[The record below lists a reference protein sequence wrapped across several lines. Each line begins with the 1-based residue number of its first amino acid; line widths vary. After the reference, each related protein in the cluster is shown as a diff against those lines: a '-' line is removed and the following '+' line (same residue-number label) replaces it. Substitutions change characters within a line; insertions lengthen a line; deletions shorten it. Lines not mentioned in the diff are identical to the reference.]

1 MTFFPQPY
9 HLRNPTMTSSGYS
22 VQDIL
27 SDLDKLQEWE
37 SSTAAASSSTVNP
50 SLHPILELGR
60 SISNPFDSHSD
71 SSRLAS
77 LDDEAQSQSRFGQL
91 LDSFDSKKSSTSSS
105 AAESSISDHVQLASL
120 FIQSAQKALQLDQ
133 SQPFSETQLP
143 QDALQD
149 SSRIETL
156 HGTIAKLQ
164 ARAEDKEKSLLAALQ
179 ALEAQT

>member
-1 MTFFPQPY
+1 
-9 HLRNPTMTSSGYS
+9 MTSQNYS

-27 SDLDKLQEWE
+27 SDLEKLQEWE
-37 SSTAAASSSTVNP
+37 SSAAAAAASSSVNP

-60 SISNPFDSHSD
+60 SISNPFHSD
-71 SSRLAS
+71 SSRLASS
-77 LDDEAQSQSRFGQL
+77 LDDEAQSQSQSRFRQL
-91 LDSFDSKKSSTSSS
+91 LDSFDSKKSSTSTSSS
-105 AAESSISDHVQLASL
+105 AAESSIISDHVQLASL

-133 SQPFSETQLP
+133 SQPFFETQQP
-143 QDALQD
+143 QDQQFNPSQD